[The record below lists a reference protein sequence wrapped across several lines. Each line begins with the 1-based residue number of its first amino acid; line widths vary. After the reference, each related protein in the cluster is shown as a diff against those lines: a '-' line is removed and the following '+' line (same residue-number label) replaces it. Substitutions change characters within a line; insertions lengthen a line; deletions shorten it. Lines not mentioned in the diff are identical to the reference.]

1 MLGKL
6 IKHEW
11 KSTYKVGCIMLFA
24 TLVITFF
31 GWMAFQSP
39 MWQNMESSRYRASI
53 LDVLSIVTIIM
64 YAFMLVGVMYGI
76 LIYLGVHFYRTM
88 YTDQGYLTHTLPVT
102 KHQLLGSK
110 ILVSGLWMMFI
121 SLAIFLSVVILIS
134 SLITAVMPAG
144 YSLMEAW
151 REVFG
156 TLGQWSE
163 WFTNELDFNFGR
175 TVAVILFSAVI
186 SPFTMVMVLFGAISV
201 GQFFTR
207 FRVLMAIVCYIGIL
221 IIQSILG
228 SLLQNVV
235 LWQSSLGIYIDL
247 TNIFNA
253 IINLLMAVVLYVL
266 SWLVISKKLNME

>member
-1 MLGKL
+1 M
-6 IKHEW
+6 
-11 KSTYKVGCIMLFA
+11 
-24 TLVITFF
+24 
-31 GWMAFQSP
+31 
-39 MWQNMESSRYRASI
+39 
-53 LDVLSIVTIIM
+53 
-64 YAFMLVGVMYGI
+64 
-76 LIYLGVHFYRTM
+76 
-88 YTDQGYLTHTLPVT
+88 
-102 KHQLLGSK
+102 
-110 ILVSGLWMMFI
+110 
-121 SLAIFLSVVILIS
+121 
-134 SLITAVMPAG
+134 
-144 YSLMEAW
+144 
-151 REVFG
+151 
-156 TLGQWSE
+156 GQWSE